1 VTVET
6 VETSR
11 PAPVAPPG
19 LGRVDLGLYAT
30 IVWVWGTSWIA
41 LHHQLGVVAP
51 EVSLV
56 WRFALSFVLMLAWM
70 LWRGDRIAA
79 SLADHG
85 RYAALGAL
93 MFSTNLLLFY
103 YGGLSVPSGL
113 LAVVFS
119 LASVFN
125 LLLGAII
132 FRQRADP
139 RVALGGVLG
148 VAGVAGMFWPEI
160 VGKDFD
166 RAALVGLGLCIAGT
180 VLFCL
185 GNMVATASQRRGLPM
200 TSATLWAMAYGTLF
214 LTLFSVARGS
224 AFIIETTP
232 AYLGGLVYLAVASS
246 VIAYAAYMRLLQ
258 RIGAARASYSTVL
271 FPVVALAISTFA
283 EGYRWT
289 IPSLIGLALVVAG
302 NLFVHGPRR
311 ELGHKV

>member
-1 VTVET
+1 MTVEI
-6 VETSR
+6 SR
-11 PAPVAPPG
+11 PSPVAASG

-70 LWRGDRIAA
+70 LWRGDSIAA

-93 MFSTNLLLFY
+93 MFSTNLLFFY

-132 FRQRADP
+132 FRQPADP
-139 RVALGGVLG
+139 RVAIGGVLG
-148 VAGVAGMFWPEI
+148 VGGVAGMFWPEI
-160 VGKDFD
+160 AGKEFD
-166 RAALVGLGLCIAGT
+166 RAAFVGLGLCIAGT
-180 VLFCL
+180 LSFCF
-185 GNMVATASQRRGLPM
+185 GNMVATASQRRGLTM
-200 TSATLWAMAYGTLF
+200 ASATLWGMAYGTLF
-214 LTLFSVARGS
+214 LALFAVARGS
-224 AFIIETTP
+224 PFIIETTP
-232 AYLGGLVYLAVASS
+232 AYLGGLLYLAVASS
-246 VIAYAAYMRLLQ
+246 VIAFAAYMRLLQ

-271 FPVVALAISTFA
+271 FPVVALAISTVA

-289 IPSLIGLALVVAG
+289 MPSLVGLALVVVG